1 MKINGV
7 IYCLVM
13 SLIFIGGEAYAQCNA
28 DAGNDT
34 VVDCNNP
41 SVVLNGSGGVL
52 YSWSPANGLSDP
64 NIANPTASPNN
75 TTTYTLTVTGGNG
88 CTQTSDVTVTVDDTT
103 PTADAGNDATTD
115 CVSQP
120 TATLNASGGVSYLWS
135 PATGLD
141 DPTSATPVANP
152 NSTTTYTV
160 TVTGTNGCTDTDD
173 VTITVNKDLPSINAG
188 NDTVIDCN
196 VTTIALNATG
206 AGTYS
211 WSPSTGLSDPN
222 IANPIAT
229 PTATTVYTLSVTGTN
244 GCVATDAITITVDNQ
259 IPSVSAGQDVTID
272 CNTPTT
278 TLNAQGGSVYAWTPT
293 AGLSDTS
300 IANPIASPA
309 ITTTYTVAVT
319 APNGCKA
326 NDQMTVTVD
335 KDPPP
340 ANAGPDF
347 GTTCASLNAQLTASG
362 GVAYSW
368 SPTTALSNPNIA
380 NPLAAPPTTTTYTV
394 TVTGSNGCTATD
406 QTTVTLNDITP
417 TSNAG
422 VDQELCG
429 VYSTVLT
436 PDVSNN
442 LNTDY
447 FTWGADPLNPTSVT
461 FSDLNDP
468 NATLGNMQEGVYTI
482 YWTVSNNVC
491 PPVQDTLLVTVYDPP
506 TANAGQDDSICA
518 TNNVNLTASPPI
530 GTAEGEWTIQSDFPN
545 PNPSAVTFADSS
557 LNTTNVS
564 GLEEGVY
571 HFIWTVRNGICM
583 EAKDTV
589 AIAVFNQP
597 TSDAGI
603 DIHLCNLY
611 TTPLDAT
618 PPIGTAEGFWY
629 IDSVFANPSSVVFSD
644 SSLPASNLS
653 GLQEGVY
660 QVIWE
665 AYNGSCPVARDS
677 VQIHVY
683 DQPVAD
689 AGIAMSICGIDSLNT
704 DTLLFLNA
712 NDPVG
717 TATGIWSLD
726 DTYVNPSV
734 VIFIDDTNHVSAV
747 TNLLEGVYQ
756 FVWTATNGTC
766 LAAHDTVEITAYDS
780 PYSNGGIQQDLCGEY
795 EVEMTAFPPIGTSTG
810 MWSPDLNFNNPSV
823 VSFDDPTVPNSN
835 STGYIEGEYQ
845 LIWTVS
851 NSNCAPKDDTIRI
864 VIYDPP
870 IADAGVDIEVCDTSV
885 VAFQAVDPI
894 GWASG
899 VWSEDTN
906 FGNLTDI
913 ILLDDTLNTTQG
925 SGYIEGTYQFI
936 WTVTNG
942 VCTEDKDTV
951 QVIMYNMPV
960 SVAGDDQDLCDVDSI
975 QFSGGGDVGT
985 ANGYWML
992 DSMYTY
998 SSVPTFRDSS
1008 NANTMGDNFIV
1019 GNYPLIF
1026 VVENGVC
1033 PQSTDT
1039 VLVINKPKPVAGWEF
1054 PVEVCDNKCFDLIS
1068 LSTAPIG
1075 ETINVSW
1082 ELGEAVYED
1091 SLSLACLYDTGD
1103 EDIKLIVTASNGCMD
1118 SIEAIDTI
1126 RVNPSPTANFDL
1138 SYYADSLLELQRLDI
1153 TSLASQDVMS
1163 FQYAMGN
1170 GDTLYDENFIYFY
1183 KDYGLYE
1190 ITQWVENQYGCRDSI
1205 SYGQQVGK
1213 RRAIYVPNSFTPNGD
1228 GINDL
1233 FGPVSRDLS
1242 QDFYEF
1248 TISNRLG
1255 KIFFRSNAIDEKWDG
1270 RIDGKLVQ
1278 DGTFIWSLT
1287 YLFEGEI
1294 EVQTKEGHVIIM
1306 K

>member
-1 MKINGV
+1 MKINWI
-7 IYCLVM
+7 IYCLVGA
-13 SLIFIGGEAYAQCNA
+13 LILIGGEAYTQCNA

-52 YSWSPANGLSDP
+52 YSWSPANGLDDP

-88 CTQTSDVTVTVDDTT
+88 CTQTSDVTVTVDDAT

-115 CVSQP
+115 CLNQP
-120 TATLNASGGVSYLWS
+120 SVTLNTSGGVGYLWS

-152 NSTTTYTV
+152 NVTTTYTV
-160 TVTGTNGCTDTDD
+160 TVSGANGCTDTDD
-173 VTITVNKDLPSINAG
+173 VTITVNKDLPAVNAG

-196 VTTIALNATG
+196 VTAITLNGSG

-211 WSPSTGLSDPN
+211 WSPIIGLSDPN
-222 IANPIAT
+222 ISNPVAT
-229 PTATTVYTLSVTGTN
+229 PSSTTIYTLSVTGAN
-244 GCVATDAITITVDNQ
+244 GCVATDALTLTVDNQ
-259 IPSVSAGQDVTID
+259 PPSVSAGADVTID
-272 CNTPTT
+272 CNTPST
-278 TLNAQGGSVYAWTPT
+278 TLNAQGGNSYVWSPST
-293 AGLSDTS
+293 GLNDAS
-300 IANPIASPA
+300 IAAPNAMPA
-309 ITTTYTVAVT
+309 VTTTYTVEVT
-319 APNGCKA
+319 ASNGCNA
-326 NDQMTVTVD
+326 NDQVIVTVD

-347 GTTCASLNAQLTASG
+347 GTTCASLNAQLSASG
-362 GVAYSW
+362 GIAYSW

-394 TVTGSNGCTATD
+394 TVTGANGCTATD
-406 QTTVTLNDITP
+406 NTIVTLNDITP

-422 VDQELCG
+422 IDQELCG
-429 VYSTVLT
+429 VYSTVLA

-447 FTWGADPLNPTSVT
+447 FTWGADPLNPTAVT
-461 FSDLNDP
+461 FSNLNDP
-468 NATLGNMQEGVYTI
+468 NATLGNLQEGIYTI

-491 PPVQDTLLVTVYDPP
+491 PPVQDTLLVKVYDPP
-506 TANAGQDDSICA
+506 IANAGVDDSVCA
-518 TNNVNLTASPPI
+518 ANNVNLTASPAI
-530 GTAEGEWTIQSDFPN
+530 GLSEGEWSLQNDFPN
-545 PNPSAVTFADSS
+545 PNPTAVVFADSS
-557 LNTTNVS
+557 INTTNVS
-564 GLEEGVY
+564 GLVEGVY
-571 HFIWTVRNGICM
+571 HFIWTVSNGNCI
-583 EAKDTV
+583 ADKDTV
-589 AIAVFNQP
+589 EISVFNQP
-597 TSDAGI
+597 TSNAGE
-603 DIHLCNLY
+603 DIHLCHLY
-611 TTPLDAT
+611 TADLDAVPT
-618 PPIGTAEGFWY
+618 VGTAQGFWY
-629 IDSVFANPSSVVFSD
+629 LDPVFMNPGAVVFAD
-644 SSLPASNLS
+644 SSLPSSNLS

-665 AYNGSCPVARDS
+665 AYNGNCPVARDS

-683 DQPVAD
+683 DQPVSN
-689 AGIAMSICGIDSLNT
+689 AGAALSVCGVDSLNT

-712 NDPVG
+712 DFPVG
-717 TATGIWSLD
+717 TSTGVWSLD
-726 DTYVNPSV
+726 ANFSNPSQA
-734 VIFIDDTNHVSAV
+734 IFIDSTSPISSM

-756 FVWTATNGTC
+756 FVWTVANGTC
-766 LAAHDTVEITAYDS
+766 VDATDIIQVTAYDS
-780 PYSNGGIQQDLCGEY
+780 PYANGGINQDLCGQY
-795 EVEMTAFPPIGTSTG
+795 EVEMTAFSPIGTSTG
-810 MWSPDLNFNNPSV
+810 LWSPDLNFNNPSLI
-823 VSFDDPTVPNSN
+823 SFDNPTNPNSN

-870 IADAGVDIEVCDTSV
+870 IADAGSDIEVCDTSV

-925 SGYIEGTYQFI
+925 SGYVEGTYQFV

-942 VCTEDKDTV
+942 VCADDKDTM

-960 SVAGDDQDLCDVDSI
+960 SVAGEDQYLCDVDTI

-985 ANGYWML
+985 AIGYWMI

-998 SSVPTFRDSS
+998 SSVPSFRDSS
-1008 NANTMGDNFIV
+1008 NANTMADDFIV
-1019 GNYPLIF
+1019 GDYPLIF

-1033 PQSTDT
+1033 PISYDT
-1039 VLVINKPKPVAGWEF
+1039 VLIVNKPKPVAGWEF
-1054 PVEVCDNKCFDLIS
+1054 PTEVCDNKCFDLIS
-1068 LSTAPIG
+1068 LSTAPTG
-1075 ETINVSW
+1075 ETITVEW
-1082 ELGEAVYED
+1082 ELGDAFYQD
-1091 SLSLACLYDTGD
+1091 SNSLACLYETGE
-1103 EDIKLIVTASNGCMD
+1103 EDIKLVVTASNGCQD
-1118 SIEAIDTI
+1118 SLEAIDTI

-1138 SYYADSLLELQRLDI
+1138 SFYADSLLELQRLDV
-1153 TSLASQDVMS
+1153 TNLASQDVLS

-1170 GDTLYDENFIYFY
+1170 GDTLYDEDFIYFY
-1183 KDYGLYE
+1183 ETYGLYE

-1205 SYGQQVGK
+1205 SHGQQVGK

-1228 GINDL
+1228 GVNDY
-1233 FGPVSRDLS
+1233 FGPISRDLS
-1242 QDFYEF
+1242 PDFYEF

-1255 KIFFRSNAIDEKWDG
+1255 KVFYSSNTIDEKWDG

-1294 EVQTKEGHVIIM
+1294 EVRTKEGHVVIL